1 MTTPEL
7 FTPDLP
13 LVPPSL
19 STLADLE
26 VPLSRP
32 RVTPEPLPVTPVTPV
47 EQGAVGEPLNLDQ
60 VDSLAGAIL
69 DLNAQIE
76 TLTRQ
81 RDDLKAS
88 LMEAMQSANV
98 ETLTT
103 ARVKVTQVASARQ
116 VALLVRPEK
125 LPELYQVVKSDDV
138 AIRKAIDA
146 GVDLSDYLRLKPAT
160 HYLKITPQHRR

>member
-1 MTTPEL
+1 MPTPEL

-13 LVPPSL
+13 LVPASL

-26 VPLSRP
+26 VPSSRP
-32 RVTPEPLPVTPVTPV
+32 RVTPESLPVPPV
-47 EQGAVGEPLNLDQ
+47 EPGAGVESLNLDQ
-60 VDSLAGAIL
+60 VDSLAVDIL
-69 DLNAQIE
+69 DLNAQIDA
-76 TLTRQ
+76 LTRQ

-103 ARVKVTQVASARQ
+103 SRVKVTQVASARQ
-116 VALLVRPEK
+116 VSLLVRPEK
-125 LPELYQVVKSDDV
+125 LPEIYQVIKSDDV

>member
-1 MTTPEL
+1 MPTPEL
-7 FTPDLP
+7 FAPDLP

-32 RVTPEPLPVTPVTPV
+32 RVTPEPLPVAPVTPV
-47 EQGAVGEPLNLDQ
+47 EQGEALNLDQ

-69 DLNAQIE
+69 DLNAQIDV
-76 TLTRQ
+76 LTRQ

-88 LMEAMQSANV
+88 LIEAMQSAAV

-103 ARVKVTQVASARQ
+103 SRVKVTQVASARQ
-116 VALLVRPEK
+116 VSLLVRPEK

-146 GVDLSDYLRLKPAT
+146 GVDLSDYLSLKPAT